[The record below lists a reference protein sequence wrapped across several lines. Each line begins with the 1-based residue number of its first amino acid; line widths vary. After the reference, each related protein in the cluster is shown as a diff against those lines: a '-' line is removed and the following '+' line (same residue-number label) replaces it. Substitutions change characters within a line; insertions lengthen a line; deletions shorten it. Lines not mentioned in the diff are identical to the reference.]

1 MFLGRYSGS
10 FFVGGV
16 IVALEAYG
24 MLGSFSTLDA
34 ESFTLRAIGPI
45 PAGSVL
51 RAINVQ
57 VMSGSGN
64 SLAFLYLALAGTP
77 DTSEAAFRVASNLVN
92 VVSPSTF
99 SGLPGLGLVT
109 PFGSVFTMRIFV
121 GRKIVGGSKWLLF
134 GGEEALIN
142 SRMAV
147 AVNLEIVPESGSGN
161 PRRDGGTVLDVL
173 RASAADSL

>member
-1 MFLGRYSGS
+1 M
-10 FFVGGV
+10 
-16 IVALEAYG
+16 
-24 MLGSFSTLDA
+24 
-34 ESFTLRAIGPI
+34 
-45 PAGSVL
+45 
-51 RAINVQ
+51 
-57 VMSGSGN
+57 
-64 SLAFLYLALAGTP
+64 AFLYLALAGTP